1 MEPIVLKPENE
12 QKTLWLIDWAIPFII
27 GLVVWVILALFV
39 ERVVFGICLAGWL
52 IVMLLILL
60 WIPAFYKSLEYVIDS
75 DSVKA
80 KAGVFWRKNVT
91 IPYTKVTNLDVTQ
104 GPIERMFDI
113 GTIHVQTAGAGG
125 QQGAKAEQKLVGIR
139 NLVGLKDTILERIR
153 CFTISAPDQV
163 KEKIT
168 QQEDD
173 AQIFER
179 ILKEL
184 KAIRQVLEN
193 R

>member
-12 QKTLWLIDWAIPFII
+12 QKTLWIIDWAIPFVI
-27 GLVVWVILALFV
+27 GLIVLVILALFA

-60 WIPAFYKSLEYVIDS
+60 WIPAFYKSLEYIIDS

-91 IPYTKVTNLDVTQ
+91 IPYIKVTNLDVTQ
-104 GPIERMFDI
+104 GPIERIFDI

-139 NLVGLKDTILERIR
+139 NLDGLKDTIMERIR
-153 CFTISAPDQV
+153 DYTISAPDQV

-168 QQEDD
+168 QQED

>member
-12 QKTLWLIDWAIPFII
+12 QKTLWIIDWAIPFVI
-27 GLVVWVILALFV
+27 GLIVLVILALFV
-39 ERVVFGICLAGWL
+39 ERIVFGICLAGWL

-80 KAGVFWRKNVT
+80 KAGVFWRKHVT

-104 GPIERMFDI
+104 GPIERIFDI

-139 NLVGLKDTILERIR
+139 NLVVLKDAILERIR
-153 CFTISAPDQV
+153 CYTISAPDQV

-168 QQEDD
+168 QQED

>member
-12 QKTLWLIDWAIPFII
+12 QKTLWIIDWAIPFVI
-27 GLVVWVILALFV
+27 GLIVWVILALFV

-60 WIPAFYKSLEYVIDS
+60 WISAFYKSLEYVIDS

-80 KAGVFWRKNVT
+80 KAGVFWRKHVT

-104 GPIERMFDI
+104 GPIERIFDI

-139 NLVGLKDTILERIR
+139 NLVGLKDAILERIR
-153 CFTISAPDQV
+153 CYTISAPDQV

-168 QQEDD
+168 QQED

>member
-12 QKTLWLIDWAIPFII
+12 QKTLWIIDWAIPFVI
-27 GLVVWVILALFV
+27 GLILLVIPALFV

-60 WIPAFYKSLEYVIDS
+60 WIPAFYKSLEYIIDS

-104 GPIERMFDI
+104 GPIERIFDI

-139 NLVGLKDTILERIR
+139 NLDGLKDTIMERIR
-153 CFTISAPDQV
+153 DYTISAPDQV

-168 QQEDD
+168 QQED

>member
-12 QKTLWLIDWAIPFII
+12 QKTLWIIDWAIPSII
-27 GLVVWVILALFV
+27 GLIVWVILALFV
-39 ERVVFGICLAGWL
+39 ERVVFGLCLAGWL
-52 IVMLLILL
+52 IVTLLILL

-80 KAGVFWRKNVT
+80 KSGVFWRKNVT

-104 GPIERMFDI
+104 GPLERMFDI

-125 QQGAKAEQKLVGIR
+125 QEGAKAELKLVGMR
-139 NLVGLKDTILERIR
+139 ELDGLKDTIMEQIR
-153 CFTISAPDQV
+153 GYTISGTGHV
-163 KEKIT
+163 KKEVAYE
-168 QQEDD
+168 EDS
-173 AQIFER
+173 QIFEH

-184 KAIRQVLEN
+184 QAIRQILEN

>member
-12 QKTLWLIDWAIPFII
+12 QKTLWIIDWAIPFVI
-27 GLVVWVILALFV
+27 GLIVWVIMALFV
-39 ERVVFGICLAGWL
+39 ERVVFGLCLAGWL

-60 WIPAFYKSLEYVIDS
+60 WIPAFYKSLEYVINS

-80 KAGVFWRKNVT
+80 TAGVFWRKKVT
-91 IPYTKVTNLDVTQ
+91 IPYTKVTNLDITQ
-104 GPIERMFDI
+104 GPLERMFDI

-125 QQGAKAEQKLVGIR
+125 QEGTKAELKLVGMR
-139 NLVGLKDTILERIR
+139 ELDGLKDTIMEQIR
-153 CFTISAPDQV
+153 GHTLARDDKI
-163 KEKIT
+163 KEVVSHE
-168 QQEDD
+168 EDS
-173 AQIFER
+173 QIFER

>member
-12 QKTLWLIDWAIPFII
+12 QKTLWIIDWAIPFVI
-27 GLVVWVILALFV
+27 GLIVLVILTLFV

-104 GPIERMFDI
+104 GPIERIFDI

-139 NLVGLKDTILERIR
+139 NLVGLKDAILERIS
-153 CFTISAPDQV
+153 CYTISAPDQV
-163 KEKIT
+163 KGKIT
-168 QQEDD
+168 QQED

-184 KAIRQVLEN
+184 KAIRQVLED

>member
-1 MEPIVLKPENE
+1 MLKPENE
-12 QKTLWLIDWAIPFII
+12 QKTLWIIDWAIPFVI
-27 GLVVWVILALFV
+27 GLIVLVILTLFA

-60 WIPAFYKSLEYVIDS
+60 WIPAFYKSLEYIIDS

-91 IPYTKVTNLDVTQ
+91 IPYIKVTNLDVTQ
-104 GPIERMFDI
+104 GPIERIFDI

-139 NLVGLKDTILERIR
+139 NLDGLKDTIMERIR
-153 CFTISAPDQV
+153 DYTISAPDQV

-168 QQEDD
+168 QQED

>member
-12 QKTLWLIDWAIPFII
+12 QKTLWIIDWAIPFVI
-27 GLVVWVILALFV
+27 GLIVLVILALFV

-104 GPIERMFDI
+104 GPIERIFDI

-139 NLVGLKDTILERIR
+139 NLDGLKDAILERIR
-153 CFTISAPDQV
+153 CYTISAPDQV

-184 KAIRQVLEN
+184 QAIRQILEN

>member
-12 QKTLWLIDWAIPFII
+12 QKTLWIIDWAIPFVI
-27 GLVVWVILALFV
+27 GLIVWTIMALFV
-39 ERVVFGICLAGWL
+39 ERVVFGLCLAGWL

-60 WIPAFYKSLEYVIDS
+60 WIPAFYKSLEYVINS

-91 IPYTKVTNLDVTQ
+91 IPYTKVTNLDITQ
-104 GPIERMFDI
+104 GPLERMFDI

-125 QQGAKAEQKLVGIR
+125 QEGTKAELKLVGMR
-139 NLVGLKDTILERIR
+139 ELDGLKDTIMEQIR
-153 CFTISAPDQV
+153 DHMFAGPDKI
-163 KEKIT
+163 KEAASHE
-168 QQEDD
+168 EDS
-173 AQIFER
+173 QIFEC

-193 R
+193 K

>member
-12 QKTLWLIDWAIPFII
+12 QKTLWIIDWAIPFVI
-27 GLVVWVILALFV
+27 GLIVWVILALFV

-80 KAGVFWRKNVT
+80 KAGVFWRKHVT

-104 GPIERMFDI
+104 GPIERIFDI

-139 NLVGLKDTILERIR
+139 NLVGLKDAILERIS
-153 CFTISAPDQV
+153 CYTISAPDQV

-168 QQEDD
+168 QQED

>member
-12 QKTLWLIDWAIPFII
+12 QKTLWIIDWAIPFVI
-27 GLVVWVILALFV
+27 GLIVWVILALFV

-80 KAGVFWRKNVT
+80 KAGVFWRKHVT

-104 GPIERMFDI
+104 GPIERIFDI

-139 NLVGLKDTILERIR
+139 NLVGLKDAILERIR
-153 CFTISAPDQV
+153 CYTISAPDQV

-168 QQEDD
+168 QQED

>member
-12 QKTLWLIDWAIPFII
+12 QKNLWIIDWAIPFVIVLI
-27 GLVVWVILALFV
+27 VLVILALFV

-52 IVMLLILL
+52 IVMPLILL

-104 GPIERMFDI
+104 GPIERIFDI

-125 QQGAKAEQKLVGIR
+125 QQGDKAEQKLVGIR
-139 NLVGLKDTILERIR
+139 NLVGLKRAILERIR
-153 CFTISAPDQV
+153 CYTISAPDQV

-168 QQEDD
+168 QQED

>member
-12 QKTLWLIDWAIPFII
+12 QKTLWIIDWAIPFVI
-27 GLVVWVILALFV
+27 GLIVWVILALFV

-80 KAGVFWRKNVT
+80 KAGVFWRKHVT

-104 GPIERMFDI
+104 GPIERIFDI

-139 NLVGLKDTILERIR
+139 NLVGLKDAILERIR
-153 CFTISAPDQV
+153 CYTISAPDQV

-168 QQEDD
+168 QQED

-184 KAIRQVLEN
+184 KAIHQVLEN

>member
-12 QKTLWLIDWAIPFII
+12 QKTLWIIDWAIPFVI
-27 GLVVWVILALFV
+27 GLIVWVILALFV

-80 KAGVFWRKNVT
+80 KAGVFWRKHVT

-104 GPIERMFDI
+104 GPIERIFDI

-139 NLVGLKDTILERIR
+139 NLDGLKDTIMERIR
-153 CFTISAPDQV
+153 DYTISAPDQV

-168 QQEDD
+168 QQED

>member
-12 QKTLWLIDWAIPFII
+12 QKTLWIIDWAIPFVI
-27 GLVVWVILALFV
+27 GLIVLVILALFV

-80 KAGVFWRKNVT
+80 KAGVFWRKHVT

-104 GPIERMFDI
+104 GPIERIFDI

-139 NLVGLKDTILERIR
+139 NLDGLKDTIMERIR
-153 CFTISAPDQV
+153 DYTIAGLDKS
-163 KEKIT
+163 KEAVA
-168 QQEDD
+168 QEEGS
-173 AQIFER
+173 QIFER

-193 R
+193 K

>member
-12 QKTLWLIDWAIPFII
+12 QKTLWIIDWAIPFVI
-27 GLVVWVILALFV
+27 GLIVWVIMALFV
-39 ERVVFGICLAGWL
+39 ERVVFGLCLAGWL

-60 WIPAFYKSLEYVIDS
+60 WIPAFYKSLEYVINS

-80 KAGVFWRKNVT
+80 TAGVFWRKNVT
-91 IPYTKVTNLDVTQ
+91 IPYTKVTNLDITQ
-104 GPIERMFDI
+104 GPLERMFDI

-125 QQGAKAEQKLVGIR
+125 QEAAKAELKLVGMR
-139 NLVGLKDTILERIR
+139 ELDGLKDTIMEQIR
-153 CFTISAPDQV
+153 SHTLTSPD
-163 KEKIT
+163 KI
-168 QQEDD
+168 QEIVSHEEDY
-173 AQIFER
+173 QIFER